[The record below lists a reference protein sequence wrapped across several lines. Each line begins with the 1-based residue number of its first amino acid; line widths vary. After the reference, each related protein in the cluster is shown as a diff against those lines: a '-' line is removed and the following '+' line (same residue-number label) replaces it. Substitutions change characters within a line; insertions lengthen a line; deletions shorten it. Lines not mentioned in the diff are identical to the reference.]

1 MTAVLALLTEHNL
14 WNRATCIL
22 LIDKSNE
29 WQSRQWYHM
38 QSRHVYINLLL
49 SVRVEN
55 RLMQMIEISK
65 TKKWLQVPSQAIK
78 KNKNKTISMDVVAAY
93 IFFYISFCASIFIC

>member
-22 LIDKSNE
+22 LIDKSN
-29 WQSRQWYHM
+29 M